1 MANNYSYLDGMST
14 SELKERKNQNSAD
27 WHTDPWQRK
36 NYEAENKAIMSI
48 LDQREGTKSTFDSGT
63 GKWNTT
69 GGSSSGS
76 GSSGSGSSSGVTR
89 YKDSSSGGSYSGG
102 SSGSSSGGGASG
114 SPYREYTGG
123 DAELD
128 AAVAPYKAK
137 YEEGRRLAMAGD
149 PKGVQMMI
157 DANNGANQERNKRGY
172 AAQSADEDIA
182 KMRARTDGSW
192 GSSGGSGG
200 SYAGIV
206 QQGYTQADLDAAVA
220 AEREK
225 QKQQSEY
232 DLSEYIKKQKAA
244 ELESQLAGLKGA
256 YEQSVAELRSAQN
269 KLPGAY
275 EDARNSAAA
284 QAALAKR
291 RFLEGA
297 AYQGLGSGTAGQA
310 ELTHGAT
317 LTGTLSQ
324 IDRAQADSQAEL
336 DLEEATLASR
346 YQQAIQQARAN
357 EDSEMATALYQELV
371 RLQGLEREDKQLAQV
386 QEQLLYNQKKA
397 EEALTYE
404 KEQAARTEAQKRVD
418 AYLAALGKSADLDQ
432 DLIAQSGYTQG
443 ELNALERYYAQ
454 LIGLEE
460 KYTDIP
466 ESIWADQYSKIGSGE
481 SKSLQVPSDKK
492 LDWRSV
498 DDWVRLYGEDAAENY
513 IKENYKTLGYTSQST
528 ALAGWDNYR
537 RDSEYKDMI
546 DFLAQMRE
554 EGKSANEINSFLIEM
569 VNAGIISQQ
578 QKMELQKAYI
588 GSGR

>member
-48 LDQREGTKSTFDSGT
+48 LDQREGTKSSFDSGT

-69 GGSSSGS
+69 GGGTGASDTKTSGS
-76 GSSGSGSSSGVTR
+76 GT
-89 YKDSSSGGSYSGG
+89 GGSKYGLTPSDILALGKGPLSSAAADRYIETG
-102 SSGSSSGGGASG
+102 STKPGLSSFAINN
-114 SPYREYTGG
+114 
-123 DAELD
+123 
-128 AAVAPYKAK
+128 APRK
-137 YEEGRRLAMAGD
+137 E
-149 PKGVQMMI
+149 
-157 DANNGANQERNKRGY
+157 
-172 AAQSADEDIA
+172 
-182 KMRARTDGSW
+182 
-192 GSSGGSGG
+192 SSQP
-200 SYAGIV
+200 V

-256 YEQSVAELRSAQN
+256 YEQSVAQLRSAQD

-336 DLEEATLASR
+336 DLEETTLASR

-371 RLQGLEREDKQLAQV
+371 RQQGLEREDKQLAQV

-397 EEALTYE
+397 EEALAYE

-432 DLIAQSGYTQG
+432 DLLTQSGYTQG

-460 KYTDIP
+460 KYTGVPHGYGISSGAFGD
-466 ESIWADQYSKIGSGE
+466 GSVSDTGRTALASE
-481 SKSLQVPSDKK
+481 NTEPAFMLEPSPASYGPSSK
-492 LDWRSV
+492 LDWENRDSYTPGTL
-498 DDWVRLYGEDAAENY
+498 DWENRDEYGMIPDTVTRDLRPYAKNLLKQLQGGISKANWLSLIENALRYQDIDEYEANY
-513 IKENYKTLGYTSQST
+513 IMDQLGY
-528 ALAGWDNYR
+528 D
-537 RDSEYKDMI
+537 
-546 DFLAQMRE
+546 
-554 EGKSANEINSFLIEM
+554 
-569 VNAGIISQQ
+569 
-578 QKMELQKAYI
+578 
-588 GSGR
+588 

>member
-76 GSSGSGSSSGVTR
+76 GSSGSGSSSGVTQ
-89 YKDSSSGGSYSGG
+89 YKDSSSGGSYSGSSSGGSYSGG

-371 RLQGLEREDKQLAQV
+371 RQQGLEREDRQLAQV

-460 KYTDIP
+460 KYTGVPYGYGISSGAFGDGSVSDTGRTALASENAGP
-466 ESIWADQYSKIGSGE
+466 EFTLE
-481 SKSLQVPSDKK
+481 PSPTLPDPSSK
-492 LDWRSV
+492 LDW
-498 DDWVRLYGEDAAENY
+498 EN
-513 IKENYKTLGYTSQST
+513 
-528 ALAGWDNYR
+528 
-537 RDSEYKDMI
+537 RDSY
-546 DFLAQMRE
+546 
-554 EGKSANEINSFLIEM
+554 G
-569 VNAGIISQQ
+569 
-578 QKMELQKAYI
+578 
-588 GSGR
+588 